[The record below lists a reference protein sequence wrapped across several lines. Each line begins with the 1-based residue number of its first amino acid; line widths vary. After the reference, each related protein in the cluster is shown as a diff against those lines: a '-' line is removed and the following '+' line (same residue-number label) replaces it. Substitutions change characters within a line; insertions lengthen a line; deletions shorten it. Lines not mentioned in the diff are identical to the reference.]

1 MLFLEYRRSE
11 VLSLTSVLQRADVGL
26 DELLLSAVLHLLL
39 PRLPP
44 PPSLVLLFLLLL
56 LLLFLLLLHLLFVG
70 RIVVQSDEP
79 DR

>member
-56 LLLFLLLLHLLFVG
+56 FLLFLLLHLLFVG